1 MQRMENME
9 IDILNKMEQ
18 NGKSLNLKWMK
29 NNEETEQKILM
40 NVRQNF
46 EKLEHHDAKLLD
58 LKERMFMN
66 EKGLNEYQEG
76 NDAKVENIN
85 RILERLVLCTISIT
99 RSKKGFYYQCF
110 GGINQGFMLR
120 IIFQLCT
127 IKKTDLNLFA

>member
-1 MQRMENME
+1 MENME

-66 EKGLNEYQEG
+66 EKSLNEYQEG

-85 RILERLVLCTISIT
+85 RILERLVLCTISIKLVMHCNVQSNT
-99 RSKKGFYYQCF
+99 S
-110 GGINQGFMLR
+110 N
-120 IIFQLCT
+120 
-127 IKKTDLNLFA
+127 